1 MWLRSFLMISRR
13 SAAYSSMTRRA
24 PSKFNDLGD
33 DSSLPGGGSLGGFI
47 RVMVGRDQKG
57 PLS

>member
-1 MWLRSFLMISRR
+1 MISRR
-13 SAAYSSMTRRA
+13 SAAYSLMTWRA
-24 PSKFNDLGD
+24 SSKFNELGD
-33 DSSLPGGGSLGGFI
+33 DSLPGGGCWVAS